1 MIEYTSMIKNRR
13 MLDDFEKSQI
23 RKERLTYRKS
33 LKLVESLWKEGMAL
47 GVLPPKDPLEGI
59 ETDIKLARILN
70 RCSRK

>member
-1 MIEYTSMIKNRR
+1 MIKNRR
-13 MLDDFEKSQI
+13 ILDDFEKSQI

>member
-1 MIEYTSMIKNRR
+1 MIKNRR
-13 MLDDFEKSQI
+13 ILDDFEKAQI

-33 LKLVESLWKEGMAL
+33 LKLVESLWKEGMAM